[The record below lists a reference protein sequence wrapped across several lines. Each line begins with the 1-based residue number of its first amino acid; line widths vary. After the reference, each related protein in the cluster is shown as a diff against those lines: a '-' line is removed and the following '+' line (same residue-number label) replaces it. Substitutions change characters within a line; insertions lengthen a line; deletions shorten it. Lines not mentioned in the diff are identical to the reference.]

1 MIASLLRQRLGAL
14 TALCVIAALQVGC
27 SGGGGDTL
35 AGGGIGGTG
44 VTVASV
50 GTVSGFG
57 SVIVN
62 GVAYDTAG
70 AGVFVENAPR
80 GSGDSAVVGNLLP
93 GMVVRVEGRL
103 FGDGSATAE
112 SVFFSSNLKGPVES
126 LDELDSLTKQAII
139 LGQVILMDDRTAFLN
154 VSPASIAV
162 GMVLEVSGL
171 DDESGRI
178 LATFVKKVADSLPL
192 DGEVELK
199 GVVRNV
205 TPPLQR
211 FEIRQMTVD
220 YSAADLGGLGGTPP
234 EAGQLVKVRGRLE
247 PANVLVA
254 ERLELEEEFGS
265 RPFDVVELE
274 GIISQGEAAGQFGI
288 GRYTVRVDRG
298 TSFNSL
304 APQDLNPGTRVV
316 VHGSLTG
323 RTILAG
329 EIFLPERIRIE
340 SDVSSV
346 DFDEKSLAL
355 AGLEPIRVFS
365 TATTL
370 IIGIASA
377 FDHIGPG
384 NHLRVLGRQKG
395 GDIVASTMVI
405 TPSRK
410 DVELA
415 GPVQAVLEPFVTV
428 LGIEIDTS
436 SIPPEGFKDESG
448 NPLLPDGF
456 FGVVQP
462 GSSVSFEGVLQGESV
477 NWVAVTLESGN

>member
-1 MIASLLRQRLGAL
+1 MIAFLLRQRLGAL

-27 SGGGGDTL
+27 SSGGGDTL

-70 AGVFVENAPR
+70 ASVFVENVLK

-126 LDELDSLTKQAII
+126 LDELDSLTKQAFI
-139 LGQVILMDDRTAFLN
+139 LGQVILMDDRTAFHN

-162 GMVLEVSGL
+162 GMVLEVSGF
-171 DDESGRI
+171 DDDSGRI
-178 LATFVKKVADSLPL
+178 LATSVNKVADSLPP
-192 DGEVELK
+192 DGGVELK

-205 TPPLQR
+205 IPPLQS
-211 FEIRQMTVD
+211 FAIRQMTVD
-220 YSAADLGGLGGTPP
+220 YSAADLGGLGGSEP

-247 PANVLVA
+247 SANVLAA
-254 ERLELEEEFGS
+254 ERVELEEEFGS
-265 RPFDVVELE
+265 RLFDVVELE
-274 GIISQGEAAGQFGI
+274 GVIGRGEAAGEFGI
-288 GRYTVRVDRG
+288 GRYTVRVDRE

-316 VHGSLTG
+316 VHGPLTG

-355 AGLEPIRVFS
+355 SGLEPIRVFA

-377 FDHIGPG
+377 FDHIAPG
-384 NHLRVLGRQKG
+384 NHVRVLGRQKG
-395 GDIVASTMVI
+395 GDIVASTMVV
-405 TPSRK
+405 TPSRN

-415 GPVQAVLEPFVTV
+415 GPVESVLEPFVVV
-428 LGIEIDTS
+428 LGIEVDTS
-436 SIPPEGFKDESG
+436 SIPPEGFRSEGG
-448 NPLLPDGF
+448 NPLLPEGF
-456 FGVVQP
+456 FEMVQP
-462 GSSVSFEGVLQGESV
+462 GSSVSLEGVLQGALV